1 MQPDAS
7 AYVALGLRPGDGPVA
22 IEEAYRRLIKLNHP
36 DRGGS
41 PARAAEINSA
51 YQHLRSHFGDALG
64 GRRGPPVP
72 VRPPRPLNRR
82 RTHGWALLLIAGIA
96 VLSVSQS
103 GTIGDML
110 ASLSFPIAQPL
121 RHAGDARARAMVDLA
136 EAPLDLAAIDRSV
149 LEAAL
154 IESSEGEERLGQQ
167 SLACHRQ
174 MRLNP
179 DPSRLDRCVAFDEAA
194 VTLLGR
200 DPFDA
205 GPFGA
210 SAMTARHFASG
221 HLLSNDMLAVESR
234 LNRIR
239 AQVELSLAPPDLPAP
254 PVRASAN

>member
-1 MQPDAS
+1 M
-7 AYVALGLRPGDGPVA
+7 
-22 IEEAYRRLIKLNHP
+22 
-36 DRGGS
+36 RG
-41 PARAAEINSA
+41 
-51 YQHLRSHFGDALG
+51 HFGDALG
-64 GRRGPPVP
+64 RRRGPPVP
-72 VRPPRPLNRR
+72 VRRPLPLRRR
-82 RTHGWALLLIAGIA
+82 RTHGWALLLIAAIG
-96 VLSVSQS
+96 VLAVSQS
-103 GTIGDML
+103 DTIGDML
-110 ASLSFPIAQPL
+110 AGLSFPLAQPL
-121 RHAGDARARAMVDLA
+121 RHAVDSRAARATVDLA
-136 EAPLDLAAIDRSV
+136 KAPLDLAAIDRSV

-154 IESSEGEERLGQQ
+154 IEASEGEERLGQQ
-167 SLACHRQ
+167 SRACHRQ

-239 AQVELSLAPPDLPAP
+239 AQVELSLAPPDLPVP